1 MTWERA
7 TVKQE
12 ERSQETR
19 GRILQAAEAS
29 FAERGY
35 DITSVDSICL
45 AAGVS
50 KGAFYHH
57 FPSKGAVF
65 VALLDEWLCNLD
77 RQLAAARQE
86 SVSVPEQVTAM
97 ASEVGGIYQLA
108 GTRWN
113 ILLEFWAKAKV
124 DPAVASSTVAML
136 RRYQGFFRELLERGE
151 REGSLQAVD
160 GGDGALLLMSVVLGL
175 LLQGILDPDGQDWQ
189 ARMQQSL
196 GLLMTMMERRNT

>member
-1 MTWERA
+1 M
-7 TVKQE
+7 KQE

-19 GRILQAAEAS
+19 SHILAAAEQS

-45 AAGVS
+45 TAGVS

-65 VALLDEWLCNLD
+65 AALLDEWLHNLD

-86 SVSVPEQVTAM
+86 NVSVPEQVTAM
-97 ASEVGGIYQLA
+97 ASGVSGIYQLA

-113 ILLEFWAKAKV
+113 ILLEFWAKARV
-124 DPAVASSTVAML
+124 DPAVAGSTVTML
-136 RRYQGFFRELLERGE
+136 RRYQGFFRELLERGK
-151 REGSLQAVD
+151 REGSLQVAD
-160 GGDGALLLMSVVLGL
+160 SENGALLLMSAVLGL
-175 LLQGILDPDGQDWQ
+175 LLQGILDPGGQDWS
-189 ARMQQSL
+189 ACMQQSL
-196 GLLMTMMERRNT
+196 GLLMTMMERGDA

>member
-1 MTWERA
+1 M
-7 TVKQE
+7 KQE

-65 VALLDEWLCNLD
+65 VALLDEWLHNLD
-77 RQLAAARQE
+77 HELAAAQQADL
-86 SVSVPEQVTAM
+86 SVPEQIAAM

-136 RRYQGFFRELLERGE
+136 RRYQGFFRELMERGQ
-151 REGSLQAVD
+151 REGSLQ
-160 GGDGALLLMSVVLGL
+160 GADSENSSLLLMSAVLGL
-175 LLQGILDPDGQDWQ
+175 LLQGLLDPDGQDWG

-196 GLLMTMMERRNT
+196 GLLMTMMQRRNA